1 MSELHIRLLKVSGHE
16 EIDDQLYKPE
26 KSVLML
32 DEFEEHFSSIFED
45 ALHRITNL
53 VEPKFAELADLS
65 TEHRILALINLR
77 GVKIS

>member
-1 MSELHIRLLKVSGHE
+1 
-16 EIDDQLYKPE
+16 
-26 KSVLML
+26 ML